1 MQMAVIN
8 RFNEGVEAVEL
19 LQKFIKVADLID
31 EENEQD
37 NVGPVLVSS
46 V

>member
-8 RFNEGVEAVEL
+8 RFNEGVEL
-19 LQKFIKVADLID
+19 LQKFIKVVDLID
-31 EENEQD
+31 EENELD

>member
-1 MQMAVIN
+1 MKMAVIN
-8 RFNEGVEAVEL
+8 RFKEGVEL

-31 EENEQD
+31 EENELD

>member
-1 MQMAVIN
+1 MQMAVII
-8 RFNEGVEAVEL
+8 RFNEGMEL

-31 EENEQD
+31 EENELD

>member
-8 RFNEGVEAVEL
+8 RFNEGMEL
-19 LQKFIKVADLID
+19 LQKFIKVADLIE
-31 EENEQD
+31 EENELD

>member
-8 RFNEGVEAVEL
+8 RFNEGVEL
-19 LQKFIKVADLID
+19 LQKFIKVADLIG
-31 EENEQD
+31 EENELD

>member
-1 MQMAVIN
+1 MQTAVIN
-8 RFNEGVEAVEL
+8 RFNEGVEL
-19 LQKFIKVADLID
+19 LQKFIKVADLIE
-31 EENEQD
+31 EENELD

>member
-8 RFNEGVEAVEL
+8 RFNEGMEL

-31 EENEQD
+31 EENELD

>member
-8 RFNEGVEAVEL
+8 RFNEGVEL
-19 LQKFIKVADLID
+19 LQKFIKVADLIE
-31 EENEQD
+31 EENELD

>member
-8 RFNEGVEAVEL
+8 RFNEGVEL

-31 EENEQD
+31 EENELD